1 MFILF
6 FKDVS
11 INSRMIVL
19 YALKKQN
26 IDICVKRDVG
36 FHVVNY
42 ALKKFKNKVKDANI
56 LLELR
61 ERQHYKKKSDKKREK
76 KNLAKI
82 RHKYRQEKEKS
93 L

>member
-1 MFILF
+1 MG
-6 FKDVS
+6 
-11 INSRMIVL
+11 
-19 YALKKQN
+19 YKKRVIQGT
-26 IDICVKRDVG
+26 IISGTKVEVK
-36 FHVVNY
+36 HNKIEL